1 MISVQ
6 YDLVRSP
13 AIEGIPLYT
22 TINRA
27 LTTLTAADY
36 STIVGELGPPAVA
49 PRGLL
54 V

>member
-1 MISVQ
+1 LSAA
-6 YDLVRSP
+6 SAT

-22 TINRA
+22 TTINRA
-27 LTTLTAADY
+27 LTTRTAADY
-36 STIVGELGPPAVA
+36 STIGGELGLPAVA

>member
-1 MISVQ
+1 LSAA
-6 YDLVRSP
+6 SAT

-27 LTTLTAADY
+27 LTTRKAADY
-36 STIVGELGPPAVA
+36 STIGGELGLPAVA